1 MPFGRARN
9 LCRWS
14 RSPGLVEVF
23 AGLFELLFSPFS
35 DVFLLE
41 IVVSARSPAAGS
53 TARAGATGY
62 PPSAAVRRRCQTP
75 PPATATGAHASPDWI
90 SGVPYANAG
99 ASAAKRGWK
108 SEKFDRSQ
116 ARQWFSIA
124 WQEGRPRSGN
134 FLLDI
139 LFYL

>member
-41 IVVSARSPAAGS
+41 IVVSARSPALGS
-53 TARAGATGY
+53 VARAAATGY
-62 PPSAAVRRRCQTP
+62 PPSAARRRRRETP
-75 PPATATGAHASPDWI
+75 PPATATGAHASAA
-90 SGVPYANAG
+90 SVPNANAE
-99 ASAAKRGWK
+99 ASPGELELKA
-108 SEKFDRSQ
+108 EKFDRSQ

-124 WQEGRPRSGN
+124 WQGGRPRSGN